1 MVCVGEN
8 GETLCGHERVRVTM
22 PIRTA
27 RRLPLNW
34 FQRNGRMRQ
43 IAVYTALEG
52 AETMRNL
59 SIMIKPA
66 SSLCNMRCGY
76 CFYADV
82 AHQRDIASYGLIS
95 DDTLETMLRAIFAD
109 LKRGDHLNLA
119 FQGGE
124 PTLAGLNFFRSVI
137 RKVSALNQ
145 GVHVHYALQ
154 TNGLLLDDEWCAFLH
169 ENRFL
174 VGLSYDLLPNRNDE
188 ARVDVHGQGTTKR
201 VLETA
206 KRLDRHQVEY
216 NILCTLTEYV
226 ARNPHKVWNAIRQ
239 HPFRY
244 VQFTPCLDDLEKK
257 SSPYALKPASF
268 ASFYTQLFDD
278 WFQEY
283 RQGNYWSIKLFD
295 DLIHRIAYGSVNACG
310 LDGHCQPQ
318 LVVEADGSV
327 YPCDFYCLD
336 EYRMGS
342 FEDQTLEE
350 LYDRSARSPSKA
362 QRIDAPCRSCPYVLL
377 CGGGCKR
384 MRETVCFAADDA
396 QCGMRKF
403 LDWTLPRI
411 MQIANHLKRG
421 LH

>member
-1 MVCVGEN
+1 
-8 GETLCGHERVRVTM
+8 
-22 PIRTA
+22 
-27 RRLPLNW
+27 
-34 FQRNGRMRQ
+34 MRQ

-52 AETMRNL
+52 AETMKNL

-66 SSLCNMRCGY
+66 SSLCNMRCVY

-239 HPFRY
+239 HPFLY

-257 SSPYALKPASF
+257 GSPYALKPASF

-318 LVVEADGSV
+318 LVVETAVSTPAIFTVWTNIVWD
-327 YPCDFYCLD
+327 
-336 EYRMGS
+336 
-342 FEDQTLEE
+342 
-350 LYDRSARSPSKA
+350 PSKTRHWRNCTIVLPDLPA
-362 QRIDAPCRSCPYVLL
+362 RLKGSMRPVDLAHTCFYAAAAAKECAKRYALQLMMLSAACASFWTGRCP
-377 CGGGCKR
+377 G
-384 MRETVCFAADDA
+384 
-396 QCGMRKF
+396 
-403 LDWTLPRI
+403 
-411 MQIANHLKRG
+411 
-421 LH
+421 